1 MYTEVLGKE
10 FSSAPLFGS
19 AHQLSVDT
27 YAVQH
32 AGRSHPD
39 KSVDIHLCG
48 LYLVLERGVA
58 PTSVPPLLQRLATVV
73 KDWPHFVPPA
83 VSGCLTVAD
92 VALADDHIAT
102 VREWASGIWKAWSAH
117 HAAVA
122 KLIAI

>member
-32 AGRSHPD
+32 AGGSHPD